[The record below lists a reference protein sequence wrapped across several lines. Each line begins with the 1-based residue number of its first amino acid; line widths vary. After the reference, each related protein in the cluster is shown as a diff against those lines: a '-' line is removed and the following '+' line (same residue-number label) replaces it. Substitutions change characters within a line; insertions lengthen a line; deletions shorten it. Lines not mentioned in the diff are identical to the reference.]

1 VLEFDHLPFG
11 VADVEAIRADLETLG
26 FTATATGVCR
36 WTLRARAHA
45 ARALSIVFERG
56 YLDLVEIQDPVRE
69 ERLRASPLYAK
80 GSAPSGLVLACASV
94 EESRAMLAAKGIA
107 MSDSYEIVRELPGA
121 DPCEVRYQTFF
132 LREANLP
139 FAFIADSAP
148 GAMRTERWLAHA
160 NTATAIRCLHVRVPS
175 LDAWLARSAAV
186 FGGGTGATTAEFNLL
201 STTLVIHEEPTDA
214 FLAAVARF
222 VPQDRTALLAV
233 EFSVADLDTTR
244 TLLRRGQVR
253 SFDLAGGIAVEPSAG
268 YGCGLVFSD
277 AGRARRCCG

>member
-36 WTLRARAHA
+36 WALRERVHA

-69 ERLRASPLYAK
+69 ARLRASPLYAK
-80 GSAPSGLVLACASV
+80 GIAPSGVVLACASV

-107 MSDSYEIVRELPGA
+107 VGDSYEIVRELPAA
-121 DPCEVRYQTFF
+121 DPVEIRYQIFS

-148 GAMRTERWLAHA
+148 GAMRTERWLAHV
-160 NTATAIRCLHVRVPS
+160 NTATGIRCLHVRVPS
-175 LDAWLARSAAV
+175 LDAWLARSTALL
-186 FGGGTGATTAEFNLL
+186 GGAGPATTAECNLL
-201 STTLVIHEEPTDA
+201 STTLVVHEEPTDA

-233 EFSVADLDTTR
+233 EFSVTDLEATR
-244 TLLRRGQVR
+244 TVLRRGRVR

-268 YGCGLVFSD
+268 YGCGLVFTD